1 MKASTISGAMNSAEP
16 TGVRSNGVVS
26 LPPPLNNLKDLTFDK
41 IKKNAESSFFSNK
54 KITKN
59 LFKIIIFAEAAFI
72 CLLIYAFQRTL

>member
-41 IKKNAESSFFSNK
+41 IKKNAESSFFSVVLFAFNAFSNK
-54 KITKN
+54 KNTKN
-59 LFKIIIFAEAAFI
+59 YLK
-72 CLLIYAFQRTL
+72 